1 MEAIWCGVND
11 TSAVDFCGDRC
22 NKKITKASKKTSR
35 IASGLPLDGEKSS
48 LVFISLIYIKHAIY
62 RLGETFFPMPLKT
75 PQNSSLNPTR
85 RFKTLKNA

>member
-1 MEAIWCGVND
+1 MEVIWCGVND
-11 TSAVDFCGDRC
+11 ISAVDFCGDRC

-62 RLGETFFPMPLKT
+62 RLGDTFFPYAFKNSPEFFIKSYKEV
-75 PQNSSLNPTR
+75 QNT
-85 RFKTLKNA
+85 